1 MPGTTQT
8 QGECSLFC
16 MIYPKGDF
24 FRSCKIPVV
33 HLWTETQYYCMSK
46 TNAFFTQ

>member
-1 MPGTTQT
+1 MEVKRGHAWDNPETWRVF
-8 QGECSLFC
+8 SL
-16 MIYPKGDF
+16 MYDLP
-24 FRSCKIPVV
+24 KIPVV